1 MRTALQV
8 IREHGPKYLG
18 ELYTENVGPIVGMLG
33 PEGLAEL
40 ATMKSRLLG
49 YGMGPAA
56 MLYASEAGAGSDVIN
71 NVPRA
76 EYTGPNLPLPRPRPR
91 WSDARAEVANLLARD
106 RDRAR
111 NRALDELLAHY
122 PPPSAVITDPDINAE
137 RESILRALF
146 EDREGLINT
155 IEDRADELMPQRF
168 AGGGLVKRLYRGIRA
183 PVIDKDGQIEQLA
196 GVRMAEP
203 ASNKMINTMKGATW
217 WTDNPKTAD
226 TYVWRHGGARSVLVP
241 ADLVEEPE
249 LVLDAGGQFWNEFF
263 PKSRKFKAGMRDP
276 EVRSIMVENIV
287 DPGGQTWD
295 YLPEMKELQ
304 ERYPE
309 LGMSDSMRELF
320 IGNNVLVK
328 DPRVLR
334 YLSGEEAAYARG
346 GYVGGHHG
354 R

>member
-33 PEGLAEL
+33 PAGLAEL

-76 EYTGPNLPLPRPRPR
+76 EYTGPNMPLPRPRPR

-146 EDREGLINT
+146 EDREGLVNT
-155 IEDRADELMPQRF
+155 IEDRADGLMPQRF
-168 AGGGLVKRLYRGIRA
+168 AGGGLVKLLKKYLGVGVDEAPAMEEQKMLMGLYRGYAGDPRPLEEMSEVFASPQRKVGEYYAEKRA
-183 PVIDKDGQIEQLA
+183 AQTG
-196 GVRMAEP
+196 REP
-203 ASNKMINTMKGATW
+203 
-217 WTDNPKTAD
+217 
-226 TYVWRHGGARSVLVP
+226 H
-241 ADLVEEPE
+241 VEM
-249 LVLDAGGQFWNEFF
+249 L
-263 PKSRKFKAGMRDP
+263 M
-276 EVRSIMVENIV
+276 V
-287 DPGGQTWD
+287 DPFAGTSYRHATAGTGKKRGVVTTARK
-295 YLPEMKELQ
+295 LKPESIED
-304 ERYPE
+304 RYQ
-309 LGMSDSMRELF
+309 L
-320 IGNNVLVK
+320 K
-328 DPRVLR
+328 
-334 YLSGEEAAYARG
+334 ARG
-346 GYVGGHHG
+346 GKIQSGRKGAYHG
-354 R
+354 L